1 VWIDPA
7 LLTELAGERDEAWAQ
22 KFADMVAFA
31 AGKGWVD
38 DRGRL
43 RAHIEVDTGEG

>member
-1 VWIDPA
+1 MWIDPA

-22 KFADMVAFA
+22 KFADIAFA